1 MQELMYHML
10 PLTVLGAV
18 QLLRDALGGRGD
30 SHGVTLCDKGGGGG
44 SAEHV
49 IQNKHIYFLSVN
61 NQY

>member
-1 MQELMYHML
+1 MYHML

-18 QLLRDALGGRGD
+18 QLLRDALGGREV
-30 SHGVTLCDKGGGGG
+30 SNGVTLCDRGGGG

-49 IQNKHIYFLSVN
+49 IQNKHVYFLYVN